1 MTDIRCQVSLQC
13 PTCGKT
19 DFQFNEAAC
28 PNGVVTC
35 ASCGRQLRRNELE
48 SHNSELIEAAK
59 KEVVSEAKKE
69 LEQMMH
75 RTLRGAFSG
84 NKFIKI
90 R

>member
-1 MTDIRCQVSLQC
+1 MKDIRRQVSLQC

-19 DFQFNEAAC
+19 DFQFDKAAG
-28 PNGVVTC
+28 PSGIVTC
-35 ASCGRQLRRNELE
+35 ASCGRQVRRDELE
-48 SHNSELIEAAK
+48 SNNSELIEAAK

-75 RTLRGAFSG
+75 RTLRDAFRG